1 MRKALLLS
9 FALMLV
15 ASMAFAQAGSVGMF
29 ADPAG
34 MSCNLLDL
42 APSGVKLYYVV
53 HVYTTGA
60 TASQYMAKV
69 PLCMTATGAIY
80 LADTNMFS
88 VTLGNSQT
96 GVAVAYGACLTGPIH
111 TQTIQVFAMGITPP
125 CCYWPVTG
133 DPNLPSGLIEGADC
147 SYVTFYPTGGVGII
161 NSQPNCDCNIPA
173 EDTTWGQL
181 KALYE

>member
-1 MRKALLLS
+1 MKKVILLAVVGLT
-9 FALMLV
+9 A
-15 ASMAFAQAGSVGMF
+15 ASLAFAQAGSVGMF
-29 ADPAG
+29 ADPGG
-34 MSCNLLDL
+34 MNCNLLDSGG
-42 APSGVKLYYVV
+42 AGVKLYYVV
-53 HVYTTGA
+53 HVNTTGA
-60 TASQYMAKV
+60 TASQYSAPV
-69 PLCMTATGAIY
+69 PACMLGTGAIY
-80 LADTNMFS
+80 LADTNPHA